1 MMAEQR
7 PDDQYIEV
15 GDIRTRYWDMG
26 GGGTPVILLH
36 GLGGYIENW
45 DLNMAALAQER
56 QVYAVDLVGFGLS
69 DKPRVEYTIQYLTDF
84 LHKFMQTLEIE
95 RATLIGESMG
105 GIISLWFAQQYPEQ
119 VEKLVLEASGGL
131 GKEVSIYL
139 RIMTLPIL
147 GEYFVRPSRKGSE
160 DLQKEIFYD
169 RDLITDEWIEE
180 DYQMSNQPGAQR
192 CLLSALRSMGNIW
205 GFKREIYMP
214 ILENLDKIEVPTLI
228 IWGKQD
234 QIIPVAHA
242 HAAAQRLPDARLHI
256 LDGCGHVP
264 NIERAEEFNQL
275 VTAFLSSG

>member
-1 MMAEQR
+1 MLTAQR
-7 PDDQYIEV
+7 PDDQTVEV
-15 GDIRTRYWDMG
+15 GDIRTRYWVEG
-26 GGGTPVILLH
+26 EHGNPVILLH
-36 GLGGYIENW
+36 GLGGFIENW
-45 DLNMAALAQER
+45 DLNITSLAQDR
-56 QVYAVDLVGFGLS
+56 QVYALDLAGFGLS
-69 DKPRVEYTIQYLTDF
+69 DKPEVEYTIPYLTTF
-84 LHKFMQTLEIE
+84 VHKFMQALNIE
-95 RATLIGESMG
+95 RATLVGESMG
-105 GIISLWFAQQYPEQ
+105 GIISLWFAQQYPDQ

-242 HAAAQRLPDARLHI
+242 RVAAQRLPDARLHI

-275 VTAFLSSG
+275 VTAFLSGG